1 MWNDIFFC
9 FPFWVEEAYV
19 WSVESADQMNPGT
32 HVSFLNKVLGKSS
45 KSRHTL
51 ALKIKAQLFF
61 RFLCIV
67 ADLGP
72 VPWHYLAGSVIFLFL
87 WRKKSFSLLFLCLTY
102 ETGHVLSQA
111 QKIIPKKGE
120 ICKPQGTIFGRPR
133 IRIRLHQNDRTVW
146 RLFTL

>member
-51 ALKIKAQLFF
+51 ENKCSTFFPCSLHWSGSGPGPMALFSWIRYFSFSMKKKK
-61 RFLCIV
+61 
-67 ADLGP
+67 
-72 VPWHYLAGSVIFLFL
+72 LFL
-87 WRKKSFSLLFLCLTY
+87 LIFVFNLWNWTRFEPKDN
-102 ETGHVLSQA
+102 
-111 QKIIPKKGE
+111 PKKGE
-120 ICKPQGTIFGRPR
+120 IWKPQGTIFGRPR

>member
-32 HVSFLNKVLGKSS
+32 HISFLNKVLGKSS

-102 ETGHVLSQA
+102 ETGHVLSQ
-111 QKIIPKKGE
+111 KIIPKKEKYVSHKEQYLVG
-120 ICKPQGTIFGRPR
+120 QGSVSACISR
-133 IRIRLHQNDRTVW
+133 IRTVW